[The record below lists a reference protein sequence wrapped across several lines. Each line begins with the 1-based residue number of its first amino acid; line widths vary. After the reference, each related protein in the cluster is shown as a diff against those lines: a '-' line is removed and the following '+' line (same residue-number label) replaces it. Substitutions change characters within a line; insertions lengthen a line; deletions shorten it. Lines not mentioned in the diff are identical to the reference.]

1 MTIRPIGKKLLLSIV
16 EKEETVLDGIVVKGH
31 TRRDAVREAVV
42 HALPNGYHGDLTVG
56 DTVYVKPW
64 CGTET
69 VYGKTRL
76 VFVREDEIMAA
87 MEAE

>member
-1 MTIRPIGKKLLLSIV
+1 MNIRPIGKKLLLSIV
-16 EKEETVLDGIVVKGH
+16 EATESNVGGIIVKGH

-42 HALPNGYHGDLTVG
+42 SALPNGYMGDLAVG

-69 VYGKTRL
+69 VYGKTRY
-76 VFVREDEIMAA
+76 VFVREEEIMAA
-87 MEAE
+87 AEVE